1 MEVNRYP
8 IRYGRPVLADAEQAR
23 QRAEVNKAQAV
34 LTMIDTWPIPD
45 ALNDTR
51 REAVDS
57 GARVGDSS
65 P

>member
-1 MEVNRYP
+1 M
-8 IRYGRPVLADAEQAR
+8 LADAEQAR